1 MLSKLKEN
9 IAREFATA
17 CFDSTAKM
25 IMDSNKYGLNKSFQ
39 VFIKLLYRIDNWIN
53 KGSAWIIEYGI
64 GKYMNISIYNPLT
77 GSFYIKL
84 PEKLTNPKKD
94 WLISKAMTIYAFF
107 GIMLVM

>member
-9 IAREFATA
+9 IDREFATA

-25 IMDSNKYGLNKSFQ
+25 IMDSNKYGLDESFQ
-39 VFIKLLYRIDNWIN
+39 ELLYRIDNWIN